1 MGSLTKPISRRR
13 VRRSREQWRELVARF
28 EQSGQERKEFCA
40 EQGLS
45 LGSFTQWQRKLREPV
60 PGGANA
66 SEEAVF
72 IELPR
77 AQAGAAAPTGSWELE
92 LQLGAGVVLRLR
104 RSVC

>member
-1 MGSLTKPISRRR
+1 MATLSSPSPRRR
-13 VRRSREQWRELVARF
+13 VRRSREQWRELLARF
-28 EQSGQERKEFCA
+28 EQSGQTRERFCA

-45 LGSFTQWQRKLREPV
+45 VGSFTQWRRKLREPV
-60 PGGANA
+60 VAEANA
-66 SEEAVF
+66 AEETVF

-77 AQAGAAAPTGSWELE
+77 AEAAAATPPGPWELE